1 MKIYYGWYVV
11 AVAMLFQAVTFG
23 LGSYAFTFWV
33 EHWMREFSVGRG
45 DVMWAT
51 TVFTIALGVMGPA
64 AGWAFDRVSMRV
76 LICVGGLSYA
86 VGLALISIS
95 TALWQIIAIY
105 AVFLGLGFTLA
116 GNLGG
121 QALAAK
127 WFRGKRGLAIG
138 IVSLGSS
145 IGGAV
150 LPLLVTVL
158 ARELDWRTAHQI
170 LAAFAALAIIP
181 AVWLVIRN
189 SPEAAGIAPD
199 PESALS
205 RQASA
210 DGLHRDWSYADIL
223 RERTFWLIVVGILPP
238 ALAFA
243 GFMANLRPYA
253 ADVGI
258 PPALSASLMSVVA
271 MAMVASKLAVG
282 TLSDRVD
289 LRYVYWGTSVPL
301 MVAMAIMIGHPSYPM
316 MLVVAAFAGFTG
328 GSHMALLGA
337 MVGARFGAA
346 SFGKVAG
353 LLMPFL
359 TVSALGAV
367 ISGWVFDAFQSYDP
381 ALEFYIAGALVAA
394 AGMFF
399 LPTRKRGTS

>member
-1 MKIYYGWYVV
+1 MKLYYGWYVI

-33 EHWMREFSVGRG
+33 EHWMREFGAGRG

-51 TVFTIALGVMGPA
+51 TLLTISLGVIGPA
-64 AGWAFDRVSMRV
+64 AGWAFDRVSMRL
-76 LICVGGLSYA
+76 LICLGGLSYA
-86 VGLALISIS
+86 AGLALISVS
-95 TALWQIIAIY
+95 TALWQIVAIY
-105 AVFLGLGFTLA
+105 AVLLGLGFTLA

-138 IVSLGSS
+138 VVSLGSS
-145 IGGAV
+145 IGGMV

-158 ARELDWRTAHQI
+158 AAEFDWRTAHRI
-170 LAAFAALAIIP
+170 LAVFAAVAIIVP
-181 AVWLVIRN
+181 SWLVIRN
-189 SPEAAGIAPD
+189 SPEAAGIEPD

-205 RQASA
+205 RQAVA
-210 DGLHRDWSYADIL
+210 DGLHRDWSYAEIL
-223 RERTFWLIVVGILPP
+223 RDRTFWIIVVGILPP

-258 PPALSASLMSVVA
+258 APELSASLMSVVA
-271 MAMVASKLAVG
+271 LSMVGSKMAVG

-289 LRYVYWGTSVPL
+289 LRLVYWGTAIPL
-301 MVAMAIMIGHPSYPM
+301 MIAMAVMIGHPSYPVM
-316 MLVVAAFAGFTG
+316 IAIAAAAGITG

-337 MVGARFGAA
+337 MVGSRFGPS

-359 TVSALGAV
+359 TLSSLGAV
-367 ISGWVFDAFQSYDP
+367 ISGRVFDAFKSYDP
-381 ALEFYIAGALVAA
+381 VLELYIAGALVAT

-399 LPTRKRGTS
+399 LPTRKRITA

>member
-1 MKIYYGWYVV
+1 MKIYYGWRVI

-33 EHWMREFSVGRG
+33 EHWMREFGAGRG

-51 TVFTIALGVMGPA
+51 TVFTISLGVMGPA
-64 AGWAFDRVSMRV
+64 AGWAFDRISMRV
-76 LICVGGLSYA
+76 LICLGGLAYA
-86 VGLALISIS
+86 AGLALISVT
-95 TALWQIIAIY
+95 TALWQIVAIY
-105 AVFLGLGFTLA
+105 AVLLGGGFTLA
-116 GNLGG
+116 GSLAG

-127 WFRGKRGLAIG
+127 WFRGRRGLAIG

-158 ARELDWRTAHQI
+158 AGELDWRAAHRI
-170 LAAFAALAIIP
+170 LAVFALIAIVPP
-181 AVWLVIRN
+181 AWLVIRN
-189 SPEAAGIAPD
+189 SPEAAGVDPD
-199 PESALS
+199 PESVRS
-205 RQASA
+205 RQAA
-210 DGLHRDWSYADIL
+210 AEGLHREWSYADIL

-258 PPALSASLMSVVA
+258 PPELSASLMSVVA

-282 TLSDRVD
+282 ALADRVD
-289 LRYVYWGTSVPL
+289 LRFVYWGTALPL
-301 MVAMAIMIGHPSYPM
+301 VAAMAVMIGRPGYAAMVA
-316 MLVVAAFAGFTG
+316 VAAFAGFSG
-328 GSHMALLGA
+328 GSHMALIGA
-337 MVGARFGAA
+337 IVGTRFGAA
-346 SFGKVAG
+346 SFGKVTG

-367 ISGWVFDAFQSYDP
+367 ISGRVFDAFKSYDP
-381 ALEFYIAGALVAA
+381 VLELYIVGALAAA

-399 LPTRKRGTS
+399 LPTRKRTP